1 MTNVLVA
8 LLFRLFGCFAYINL
22 CFLVMLL
29 AFLLSVEVIDSE
41 YHLWNELYVGRG
53 INLAQSMIDSFT
65 SVIKIYICDVIVIV
79 RNVA

>member
-1 MTNVLVA
+1 LALGVVRSNITSVLVA

-53 INLAQSMIDSFT
+53 YKLG
-65 SVIKIYICDVIVIV
+65 SVNDWLWLKFIFVML
-79 RNVA
+79 